1 MNAGKLGRKIGSVES
16 RDTFLKKVQTQK
28 IISLLEKGKSVRDI
42 SGRLGVSTKTVV
54 KVRKYV
60 ELV

>member
-1 MNAGKLGRKIGSVES
+1 LEKDERVKN
-16 RDTFLKKVQTQK
+16 DFLKKDRTLK

-42 SGRLGVSTKTVV
+42 SSRLGVSPKTIV

-60 ELV
+60 LE